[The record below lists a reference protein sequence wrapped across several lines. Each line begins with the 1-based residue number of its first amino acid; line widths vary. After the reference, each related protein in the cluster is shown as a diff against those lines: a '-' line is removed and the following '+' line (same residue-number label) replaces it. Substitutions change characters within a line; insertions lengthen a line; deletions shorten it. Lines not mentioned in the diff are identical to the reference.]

1 MPYFFYY
8 SLLGSDVTTSTF
20 DDLLSPH
27 FCPQQASVR
36 LSCKPDVIRQFL
48 GVQKPLQVFRYC
60 CFPDLNFEDLC
71 WQLLCQC
78 WLDIEACRN
87 TDPAFCKRFLSNFDG
102 HWVTKPGKW
111 PFKMVLC
118 DWSFLLLMS
127 HFAGALF
134 NMLKLKTCKWSLL
147 YDDSLLLCD
156 GMHKCGLCCH
166 AVSLSVCPSVC
177 PSRSCILT
185 KRINI
190 SSKSHRRI
198 TTPFYF
204 FRAKHYGSILGHQ
217 MLNIC
222 LYHVLSTVWPPS
234 VIHSFAGMWLWQVA
248 DTRSW

>member
-1 MPYFFYY
+1 MYRSRFRCSVIVVFQIWILKICVDSCFVNVGWTLRPVEI
-8 SLLGSDVTTSTF
+8 LIQ
-20 DDLLSPH
+20 H
-27 FCPQQASVR
+27 FANV
-36 LSCKPDVIRQFL
+36 
-48 GVQKPLQVFRYC
+48 
-60 CFPDLNFEDLC
+60 
-71 WQLLCQC
+71 
-78 WLDIEACRN
+78 
-87 TDPAFCKRFLSNFDG
+87 FLSNFDG